1 MKSYNVIIASIII
14 STITISCNN
23 NKNNIDSAKEE
34 IFSMNQAQRDVSEIK
49 DEVRK
54 GNIESYKE
62 LQTIYLDYPSESFL
76 FWALLMANKYK
87 YPPAYLDAF
96 HVLVNSYVGNI
107 ENINS
112 MDNETK
118 KMALHFLEKACD
130 KDVAGA
136 KEIKLSL
143 GL

>member
-1 MKSYNVIIASIII
+1 MKLYKVIIASITI
-14 STITISCNN
+14 SIITISCNN
-23 NKNNIDSAKEE
+23 NKNNSYSAKEE

-62 LQTIYLDYPSESFL
+62 LQTIYLNYSSENFL

-96 HVLVNSYVGNI
+96 HVLVNSSVGNI
-107 ENINS
+107 ENINM
-112 MDNETK
+112 MDNETE
-118 KMALHFLEKACD
+118 KMALYFLEKACD
-130 KDVAGA
+130 KNVAGA